1 MINLTEHNKAE
12 LRSICQTHF
21 VVKLFLF
28 GSAVRDDFQ
37 AKSDLDF
44 AVIFTENLT
53 PLEQWD
59 AYFGLKDALEAL
71 YIRQID
77 LISYPVIKNPIFK
90 KELDK
95 TKVELYAA

>member
-1 MINLTEHNKAE
+1 MINLLEHNKRE

-21 VVKLFLF
+21 VAKLFLF
-28 GSAVRDDFQ
+28 GSAVRNDFQ
-37 AKSDLDF
+37 ANSDLDF

-53 PLEQWD
+53 PLEQGD

-71 YIRQID
+71 YNRQID
-77 LISYPVIKNPIFK
+77 LVSYPVIKNPIFK
-90 KELDK
+90 QELDK